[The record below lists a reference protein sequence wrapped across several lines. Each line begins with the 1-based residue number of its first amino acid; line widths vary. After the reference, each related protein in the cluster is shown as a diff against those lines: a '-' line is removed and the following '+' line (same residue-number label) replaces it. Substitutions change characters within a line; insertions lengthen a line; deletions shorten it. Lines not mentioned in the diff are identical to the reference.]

1 MTIIPI
7 TDLERQLNKTPLS
20 LSLGN
25 FDGVHLGHQA
35 LIERAKGAPLAS
47 AVFTFTDKKQGV
59 ITPSYEKQR
68 LFEALGVEFLF
79 IAPFPLFRELS
90 PEAFVSYLK
99 EKLSASLLVCGF
111 NFRFGK
117 NAIGSADTLS
127 RLAEENGMTAAVVE
141 PVLFEGEPIS
151 ASRIR
156 ASLSKGD
163 LTEVQAMLGRPYTVS
178 GKVVRGYGI
187 GKTLSF
193 PTLNLE
199 SENPLLLPHGVYVTR
214 AYLDGAVYSAITNI
228 GKNPTFSRDDTTC
241 ETHLLAA
248 SGDFYEKPLS
258 LEFLSYLRGE
268 LTFSSPDDLKA
279 QVLADIQKAL
289 ALHGI
294 ITND

>member
-7 TDLERQLNKTPLS
+7 NDLTLQLNKTPLA

-25 FDGVHLGHQA
+25 FDGVHLGHRA
-35 LIERAKGAPLAS
+35 LIEQAKSVPLAS
-47 AVFTFTDKKQGV
+47 AVFTFSDKAEGV
-59 ITPSYEKQR
+59 ITPSIEKKR
-68 LFEALGVEFLF
+68 LFEALGVDVLF
-79 IAPFPLFRELS
+79 VASFSLFRNLS

-99 EKLSASLLVCGF
+99 EKLSASHLVCGF

-117 NAIGSADTLS
+117 NAVGNADTLV
-127 RLAEENGMTAAVVE
+127 RLAKENGMTAAVVT
-141 PVLFEGEPIS
+141 PIVFDGEPIS

-156 ASLSKGD
+156 LSLLNGD
-163 LTEVQAMLGRPYTVS
+163 LANAQAMLGRPYTVQ

-199 SENPLLLPHGVYVTR
+199 SKAPPLLAHGVYVTR
-214 AYLDGAVYSAITNI
+214 AYLDGKAYPAITNI

-248 SGDFYEKPLS
+248 SGDFYEKPLT
-258 LEFLSYLRGE
+258 LEFLFYLRGE
-268 LTFSSPDDLKA
+268 LTFSSPDELKA
-279 QVLADIQKAL
+279 QVLSDIKEAKAF
-289 ALHGI
+289 HGI